1 MEITLPAKPEE
12 IKLDLNKSALI
23 VVDMQNGFCKKDGM
37 MDSFGRLN
45 VPAVERVIAADKKV
59 IEAFRKKGVK
69 IVYLR
74 MTYGKETPAS
84 PFYWKEDG
92 LKAIREN
99 PALKGKFFT
108 RGTWDWQIIDELQPA
123 AKDIVINKSRF
134 SGFTRTRLDARL
146 RELGIKYLFFIGLYT
161 NICIES
167 TLRDAFFHEYFPVLI
182 EDACGG
188 MGPDFTQDATVF
200 NVDAV
205 FGWVIKSRDIIK
217 LLGE

>member
-1 MEITLPAKPEE
+1 
-12 IKLDLNKSALI
+12 
-23 VVDMQNGFCKKDGM
+23 
-37 MDSFGRLN
+37 
-45 VPAVERVIAADKKV
+45 
-59 IEAFRKKGVK
+59 VK

-99 PALKGKFFT
+99 PALKGKFLT
-108 RGTWDWQIIDELQPA
+108 RGTKDWQIIDELKPA
-123 AKDIVINKSRF
+123 AKDILINKTRF

-146 RELGIKYLFFIGLYT
+146 KALGIKYLFFIGLYT
-161 NICIES
+161 NICVES
-167 TLRDAFFHEYFPVLI
+167 TLRDAFFHEYFPILV
-182 EDACGG
+182 EDACGS

-200 NVDAV
+200 NINAV

-217 LLGE
+217 LMDK